1 MSFCTVV
8 NCMDGR
14 VQLPV
19 IRYLQDRFEVLY
31 VDSVTEAGP
40 VKSLAQPVDE
50 TVSQSILRRV
60 AVSTEK
66 HGSKVVAVIAH
77 DDCGGNP
84 ADETT
89 QRRQLEEAA
98 DLVAARFPEMLV
110 LGLWLNR
117 DWSVFE
123 VTRRDPEGGA

>member
-40 VKSLAQPVDE
+40 VKSLAEPVDE
-50 TVSQSILRRV
+50 TVSQSILSRV

-66 HGSKVVAVIAH
+66 HGSKIVAIVAH

-84 ADETT
+84 ADEIT
-89 QRRQLEEAA
+89 QRRQLEESVDFIAGH
-98 DLVAARFPEMLV
+98 FPETTV
-110 LGLWLNR
+110 LGLWLDM

-123 VTRRDPEGGA
+123 VTSRDPAGGA

>member
-1 MSFCTVV
+1 
-8 NCMDGR
+8 MDGR

-40 VKSLAQPVDE
+40 VRSLAQPVDE

-60 AVSTEK
+60 GVSKT
-66 HGSKVVAVIAH
+66 HGSEVVAVVAH
-77 DDCGGNP
+77 DDCAGNP
-84 ADETT
+84 EDETT
-89 QRRQLEEAA
+89 QRRQLEEAVDFIA
-98 DLVAARFPEMLV
+98 GRFPDMLI
-110 LGLWLNR
+110 LGLWLSR

-123 VTRRDPEGGA
+123 VTSRDPAGEA

>member
-19 IRYLQDRFEVLY
+19 ISYLQDRFGVRY
-31 VDSVTEAGP
+31 VDSITEAGP
-40 VKSLAQPVDE
+40 VRSLSEPIDE
-50 TVSQSILRRV
+50 AVSQSILRRV
-60 AVSTEK
+60 AVSRT
-66 HGSKVVAVIAH
+66 HGSEVVAVVAH
-77 DDCGGNP
+77 DDCAGNP
-84 ADETT
+84 EDETT
-89 QRRQLEEAA
+89 QRRQLEQAV
-98 DLVAARFPEMLV
+98 DLVAGHFPKARV

-123 VTRRDPEGGA
+123 VTSRDPGGGA

>member
-1 MSFCTVV
+1 M
-8 NCMDGR
+8 
-14 VQLPV
+14 
-19 IRYLQDRFEVLY
+19 
-31 VDSVTEAGP
+31 DSVTEAGP
-40 VKSLAQPVDE
+40 VKSLAEPVDPA
-50 TVSQSILRRV
+50 VSRSILSRV

-89 QRRQLEEAA
+89 QRRQLEEAVGFIA
-98 DLVAARFPEMLV
+98 EHFPETLV
-110 LGLWLNR
+110 LGLWLDA

-123 VTRRDPEGGA
+123 VTSRDPAEGA

>member
-19 IRYLQDRFEVLY
+19 IRYLQDRFEVSY

-50 TVSQSILRRV
+50 AVSQSILRRV
-60 AVSTEK
+60 AVSRT
-66 HGSKVVAVIAH
+66 HGSKVVAIIAH
-77 DDCGGNP
+77 DDCAGNP
-84 ADETT
+84 EDETT

-98 DLVAARFPEMLV
+98 DFMAGHFPDMLI
-110 LGLWLNR
+110 LGFWLNR

-123 VTRRDPEGGA
+123 VTSRDPAGGA

>member
-1 MSFCTVV
+1 MSFCTVI

-31 VDSVTEAGP
+31 VDSITEAGP
-40 VKSLAQPVDE
+40 VKSLAEPVDE
-50 TVSQSILRRV
+50 TVSRSILSRV
-60 AVSTEK
+60 AVSRT
-66 HGSKVVAVIAH
+66 HGSKVVAVVAH
-77 DDCGGNP
+77 DDCAGNP
-84 ADETT
+84 GDEST
-89 QRRQLEEAA
+89 QRRQVEEAVEFIA
-98 DLVAARFPEMLV
+98 GHFPEALV

-123 VTRRDPEGGA
+123 VTSRDPAGGS

>member
-1 MSFCTVV
+1 MSFCTVI

-31 VDSVTEAGP
+31 VDSITEAGP
-40 VKSLAQPVDE
+40 VKSLAEPVNE
-50 TVSQSILRRV
+50 TVSQSILSRV
-60 AVSTEK
+60 AVSRT
-66 HGSKVVAVIAH
+66 HGSKVVAVVAH
-77 DDCGGNP
+77 DDCAGNP
-84 ADETT
+84 EDETT
-89 QRRQLEEAA
+89 QRRQVEEAV
-98 DLVAARFPEMLV
+98 DFIVGSFPDMLI

-123 VTRRDPEGGA
+123 VTSRDPAGGA

>member
-1 MSFCTVV
+1 LSFCTVI

-19 IRYLQDRFEVLY
+19 IRYLQDRFEVRY

-50 TVSQSILRRV
+50 TVSQSILSRV
-60 AVSTEK
+60 AVSRT
-66 HGSKVVAVIAH
+66 HGSEVVAIIAH
-77 DDCGGNP
+77 DDCAGNP
-84 ADETT
+84 EDETT

-98 DLVAARFPEMLV
+98 GFIAGHFADMLI
-110 LGLWLNR
+110 LGLWLSR
-117 DWSVFE
+117 DWSVSE
-123 VTRRDPEGGA
+123 VTSRDSAEGA

>member
-31 VDSVTEAGP
+31 VDSITEAGP

-60 AVSTEK
+60 VVSRT

-77 DDCGGNP
+77 DDCAGNP
-84 ADETT
+84 EDETT
-89 QRRQLEEAA
+89 QRRQLEEAVDFIA
-98 DLVAARFPEMLV
+98 GHFPDMLI
-110 LGLWLNR
+110 LGLWLSR

-123 VTRRDPEGGA
+123 VTSKGAAEGA

>member
-19 IRYLQDRFEVLY
+19 IRYLQDRFEVRY

-40 VKSLAQPVDE
+40 VRSLAKPVDE

-60 AVSTEK
+60 AVSRT

-77 DDCGGNP
+77 DDCAGNP
-84 ADETT
+84 EDETT
-89 QRRQLEEAA
+89 QRRQLGEAVDFIA
-98 DLVAARFPEMLV
+98 GHFPDMLI
-110 LGLWLNR
+110 LGLWLSREWN
-117 DWSVFE
+117 VFE
-123 VTRRDPEGGA
+123 VTSRDPAEEA

>member
-40 VKSLAQPVDE
+40 VRSLAKPVDE
-50 TVSQSILRRV
+50 TVSESIVKGV

-66 HGSKVVAVIAH
+66 HGSKIVAVVAH

-89 QRRQLEEAA
+89 QRRQLEEAV
-98 DLVAARFPEMLV
+98 DFIDGRFPDALV
-110 LGLWLNR
+110 LGLWLDK

-123 VTRRDPEGGA
+123 VTSRGPAGEA

>member
-1 MSFCTVV
+1 
-8 NCMDGR
+8 MDGR

-31 VDSVTEAGP
+31 VDSITEAGP

-60 AVSTEK
+60 AVSRT

-77 DDCGGNP
+77 DDCAGNP
-84 ADETT
+84 EDETT
-89 QRRQLEEAA
+89 QRRQLDEAVDFIA
-98 DLVAARFPEMLV
+98 GHFPDMLI
-110 LGLWLNR
+110 LGLWLSR

-123 VTRRDPEGGA
+123 VTSKGVAEGA

>member
-19 IRYLQDRFEVLY
+19 IRYLQDRFEVRY

-40 VKSLAQPVDE
+40 VKSLVEPVDE

-60 AVSTEK
+60 AVSRT
-66 HGSKVVAVIAH
+66 HGSQVVAVVAH
-77 DDCGGNP
+77 DDCAGNP
-84 ADETT
+84 EDEAT
-89 QRRQLEEAA
+89 QTRQLEEAVDFIA
-98 DLVAARFPEMLV
+98 GHFSDMLI

-117 DWSVFE
+117 EWSVFE
-123 VTRRDPEGGA
+123 VTSRDPAGGA

>member
-1 MSFCTVV
+1 MSFCTVI

-19 IRYLQDRFEVLY
+19 IRYLQDRFEVPY
-31 VDSVTEAGP
+31 VDSITEAGP

-50 TVSQSILRRV
+50 VVSESILRRV
-60 AVSTEK
+60 AVSRT
-66 HGSKVVAVIAH
+66 HGSEVVAIIAH
-77 DDCGGNP
+77 DDCAGNP

-89 QRRQLEEAA
+89 QRRQLEEAV
-98 DLVAARFPEMLV
+98 DFVSGRFPEMLV

-123 VTRRDPEGGA
+123 VTSRDRAGGA

>member
-31 VDSVTEAGP
+31 VDSITEAGP
-40 VKSLAQPVDE
+40 VKSLARPVDE

-60 AVSTEK
+60 AMSRK

-77 DDCGGNP
+77 DDCAGNP
-84 ADETT
+84 EDETT
-89 QRRQLEEAA
+89 QRRQLEEAV
-98 DLVAARFPEMLV
+98 DLMAGRFPDMLI
-110 LGLWLNR
+110 LGLWLSR

-123 VTRRDPEGGA
+123 VTSRDPAGEA

>member
-1 MSFCTVV
+1 LSFCTVI

-19 IRYLQDRFEVLY
+19 IRYLQDRFEVRY

-50 TVSQSILRRV
+50 TVSQSILSRV
-60 AVSTEK
+60 AVSRT
-66 HGSKVVAVIAH
+66 HGSEVVAIIAH
-77 DDCGGNP
+77 DDCAGNP
-84 ADETT
+84 EDETT

-98 DLVAARFPEMLV
+98 GFIAGHFADMLI
-110 LGLWLNR
+110 LGLWLSR
-117 DWSVFE
+117 DWSVSE
-123 VTRRDPEGGA
+123 VTSRDPAEGA

>member
-1 MSFCTVV
+1 LSFCTVV

-19 IRYLQDRFEVLY
+19 IRYLQGRFEVAY

-40 VKSLAQPVDE
+40 VKSLTEPVDE

-60 AVSTEK
+60 AVSRT
-66 HGSKVVAVIAH
+66 HGSKVVAIIAH
-77 DDCGGNP
+77 DDCAGNP
-84 ADETT
+84 EDETT

-98 DLVAARFPEMLV
+98 DFIAGHCPDMLI

-123 VTRRDPEGGA
+123 VTSRDPAGGA

>member
-1 MSFCTVV
+1 
-8 NCMDGR
+8 MDGR

-31 VDSVTEAGP
+31 VDSITEAGP

-60 AVSTEK
+60 AVSRT
-66 HGSKVVAVIAH
+66 HGSKVVAIIAH
-77 DDCGGNP
+77 DDCAGNP
-84 ADETT
+84 EDETT
-89 QRRQLEEAA
+89 QRRQLEEAV
-98 DLVAARFPEMLV
+98 DFVAGRFPDMLI

-123 VTRRDPEGGA
+123 VTSRGAAEGA

>member
-19 IRYLQDRFEVLY
+19 IRYLQDRFRVRY

-60 AVSTEK
+60 AVSRT
-66 HGSKVVAVIAH
+66 HGSKVVAVVAH
-77 DDCGGNP
+77 DDCAGNP
-84 ADETT
+84 EDETT
-89 QRRQLEEAA
+89 QKRQLEESVDFIAGS
-98 DLVAARFPEMLV
+98 FPDMLI
-110 LGLWLNR
+110 LGLWLSR
-117 DWSVFE
+117 DWTGFE
-123 VTRRDPEGGA
+123 VTTRDPAGGA

>member
-31 VDSVTEAGP
+31 VDSITEAGP
-40 VKSLAQPVDE
+40 VKSLAKPVDE

-60 AVSTEK
+60 AVSRE

-77 DDCGGNP
+77 DDCAGNP
-84 ADETT
+84 EDETT
-89 QRRQLEEAA
+89 QRRQLEEAV
-98 DLVAARFPEMLV
+98 DLMAGRFPDMLI
-110 LGLWLNR
+110 LGLWLSR

-123 VTRRDPEGGA
+123 VTSRDPAGEA

>member
-40 VKSLAQPVDE
+40 VRSLAAPGDE

-60 AVSTEK
+60 GVSKT
-66 HGSKVVAVIAH
+66 HGSKVVAVVAH
-77 DDCGGNP
+77 DDCAGNP
-84 ADETT
+84 EDETT
-89 QRRQLEEAA
+89 QRRQVEEAVDFIA
-98 DLVAARFPEMLV
+98 GRFPNVLV
-110 LGLWLNR
+110 LGLWLDM

-123 VTRRDPEGGA
+123 VTSRDPAEEA

>member
-19 IRYLQDRFEVLY
+19 IRYLQNRFEVLY

-40 VKSLAQPVDE
+40 VRSLAKPVDE

-60 AVSTEK
+60 AVSRK
-66 HGSKVVAVIAH
+66 HGSKVVAVVAH
-77 DDCGGNP
+77 DDCAGNP
-84 ADETT
+84 EDETT
-89 QRRQLEEAA
+89 QRRQLGEAVDFIA
-98 DLVAARFPEMLV
+98 GHFPDALV
-110 LGLWLNR
+110 LGLWLSR

-123 VTRRDPEGGA
+123 VTSREPAGGA

>member
-1 MSFCTVV
+1 VSFCTVV

-19 IRYLQDRFEVLY
+19 IRYLQDRFEVRY

-50 TVSQSILRRV
+50 AVSQSILRRV
-60 AVSTEK
+60 AVSRT
-66 HGSKVVAVIAH
+66 HGSKVVTIIAH
-77 DDCGGNP
+77 DDCAGNP
-84 ADETT
+84 EDETT

-98 DLVAARFPEMLV
+98 DFMAGHFPDMLI
-110 LGLWLNR
+110 LGLWLSR

-123 VTRRDPEGGA
+123 VTSRDPAGEA

>member
-40 VKSLAQPVDE
+40 VKSLATPVDE
-50 TVSQSILRRV
+50 TVSESIVKRV

-66 HGSKVVAVIAH
+66 HGSKIVAVVAH

-89 QRRQLEEAA
+89 QRRQLEEAV
-98 DLVAARFPEMLV
+98 DFIDGRFPDALV
-110 LGLWLNR
+110 LGLWLDK

-123 VTRRDPEGGA
+123 VTSRVPAGEA